1 MPSRFLSF
9 PVKLIYTSN
18 IKQTILL
25 GEISCSVEETNRIR
39 AMLGMKPLNV
49 ETKMNEE
56 RVAVDNFRN
65 KAEKEKKSREAE
77 ELRLK
82 LEKAKEKRV
91 DKERLAGAGLSEIGK
106 EAEDTSLLSAAD
118 WVKRSR

>member
-1 MPSRFLSF
+1 M
-9 PVKLIYTSN
+9 
-18 IKQTILL
+18 
-25 GEISCSVEETNRIR
+25 EETNRIR